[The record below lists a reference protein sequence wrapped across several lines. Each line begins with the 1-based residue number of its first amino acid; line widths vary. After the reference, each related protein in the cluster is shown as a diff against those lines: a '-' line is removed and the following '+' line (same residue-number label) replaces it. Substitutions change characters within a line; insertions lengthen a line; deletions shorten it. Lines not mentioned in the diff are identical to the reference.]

1 MRFNNKKETNI
12 VPSVYIIVVAVFIT
26 NIFAAIEIKYDDV
39 PFNYSS
45 LIPNAVAL
53 TLAVYIFIVGRYFEF
68 DSDGETLNLKSNGL
82 LISKFF
88 PYREQRTEI
97 PKSKLISFKI
107 DNYFFYKKLHIF
119 IKIPGIP
126 FHHHHGLNGSI
137 QFTIEREFTILDPG
151 TIIGVSFISK
161 VNIAIAFPFDAS
173 INCKRFCLCNHCA
186 GYDHTGDQENKFD

>member
-1 MRFNNKKETNI
+1 MRFNNKKETSI
-12 VPSVYIIVVAVFIT
+12 IPSIYIIVVAVFLT

-45 LIPNAVAL
+45 LIPNAVAI

-97 PKSKLISFKI
+97 PKSKLISFRI
-107 DNYFFYKKLHIF
+107 ENYFFYRRLHIF
-119 IKIPGIP
+119 ITSRNKRGFRHYKYNITFLGNTKCKS
-126 FHHHHGLNGSI
+126 LKQSL
-137 QFTIEREFTILDPG
+137 E
-151 TIIGVSFISK
+151 K
-161 VNIAIAFPFDAS
+161 VVA
-173 INCKRFCLCNHCA
+173 
-186 GYDHTGDQENKFD
+186 YNKVRA